1 MSHEQSVRWL
11 RLWCVCA
18 LALVSSLAAA
28 APAQPVGDWYYSLEG
43 DISEAYTVSDTGA
56 VFGLLCSRSG
66 NTCSFYIRSSSTCD
80 SGESTVILENAPS
93 GSADLSGACRPLTTD
108 SGTIYAIVL
117 SPMKAVVSSLGKDGQ
132 VIGFAEP
139 MEGGQFRV
147 YRFSTTGAGSA
158 INEVIKSAEMPVGDQ
173 TY

>member
-1 MSHEQSVRWL
+1 MSNKKIWRWL
-11 RLWCVCA
+11 RLLCVG
-18 LALVSSLAAA
+18 ALVFVSSVAIA
-28 APAQPVGDWYYSLEG
+28 APAQPVGDWYCSLEG

-56 VFGLLCSRSG
+56 VFGLLCSRSA
-66 NTCSFYIRSSSTCD
+66 NTCSFYIRSSSTCE
-80 SGESTVILENAPS
+80 SGQSSAILENAPS
-93 GSADLSGACRPLTTD
+93 GSANLSGACRPLTTA

-117 SPMKAVVSSLGKDGQ
+117 SPMKSVVSSLSTDGQ

-158 INEVIKSAEMPVGDQ
+158 IDEVIKSAEMPVGDQ